1 MLDPAT
7 RQVTVGAC
15 RCISPGRNMRSPSAA
30 PEPGRVLSKSAILE
44 RISRDTPDC
53 TEGSLKQHMSNLRK
67 KLRAAGG
74 REYIE
79 AVWGIGFQW
88 KKES

>member
-7 RQVTVGAC
+7 RQVTAGGVPGASHQDGIC
-15 RCISPGRNMRSPSAA
+15 RSASLLLQNPGRA
-30 PEPGRVLSKSAILE
+30 LSKSAILE

-74 REYIE
+74 RG
-79 AVWGIGFQW
+79 VH
-88 KKES
+88 